1 MKRCIKCAVAI
12 NPDRLAILP
21 HTTTCAA
28 CSDTPAYKG
37 MMSYGHKTG
46 GAVQPMLPDTYRNMR
61 RYTSRRGKRSN
72 MGTFFSSQK

>member
-1 MKRCIKCAVAI
+1 MKCSTCGVRI
-12 NPDRLAILP
+12 PDERLALVP
-21 HTTTCAA
+21 GTNKCVQHST
-28 CSDTPAYKG
+28 TPAYKG